1 MEEVYIVD
9 YLRSPFARARPE
21 NPELDLFNKVY
32 TPDITAMLIRRIIE
46 RTGVNPEE
54 IGDVLTGCTM
64 QMRENWTYGG
74 RVINFLAGLP
84 VNVPAQA
91 IDRACISS
99 MSAIHQGTM
108 EIMLG
113 YSDIAFACGMEHLT
127 YLPIQMELNPHL
139 EISPSLFKP
148 ETVEKYDLTTVMDVC
163 LTAEKLYDKYREELG
178 WTRKDF
184 DEWGLRSH
192 RLATKALG
200 EGYFTNGAGY
210 SNNWKE
216 GEIIPVEV
224 ELPDGTKKVLKSD
237 QSIRPDCTLEKI
249 EKLPPS
255 CKPDGAINAANSSPL
270 NSGAAAMLLMSKKK
284 MNEHGLEP
292 MAKIVS
298 MGWVG
303 VDPSTMGEGP
313 LYASRKAL
321 KHAGLKAKDIDYWE
335 INESYS
341 VVALLTIKKLGID
354 PDRVNIKGDALAL
367 GHPLGASGGRVTGT
381 LARILRIKEAKY
393 GCAAI
398 CGGGGQGGATIIE
411 RA

>member
-1 MEEVYIVD
+1 M
-9 YLRSPFARARPE
+9 
-21 NPELDLFNKVY
+21 K
-32 TPDITAMLIRRIIE
+32 
-46 RTGVNPEE
+46 
-54 IGDVLTGCTM
+54 
-64 QMRENWTYGG
+64 ENWTYGG

-84 VNVPAQA
+84 VSVPAQA
-91 IDRACISS
+91 IDRVCISS
-99 MSAIHQGTM
+99 MSAIHQGAM

-113 YSDIAFACGMEHLT
+113 YSDIVFACGMEHLT
-127 YLPIQMELNPHL
+127 HLPIQMELNPHL
-139 EISPSLFKP
+139 GISPSLFKS

-163 LTAEKLYDKYREELG
+163 LTAEKLYAKYRDELG

-192 RLATKALG
+192 RLATKALR
-200 EGYFTNGAGY
+200 EGYFINGVGY

-224 ELPDGTKKVLKSD
+224 KLPDGTNQVLNSD

-255 CKPDGAINAANSSPL
+255 CKTDGAINAANSSPL
-270 NSGAAAMLLMSKKK
+270 NSGAVALLLMSKKK
-284 MNEHGLEP
+284 MVQYGLEP

-321 KHAGLKAKDIDYWE
+321 KHAGLEAKDIDYWE

-341 VVALLTIKKLGID
+341 VVVLLIIKKLGID
-354 PDRVNIKGDALAL
+354 SDRVNIKGDALAL

-381 LARILRIKEAKY
+381 LARILRIKEARY

-398 CGGGGQGGATIIE
+398 CGGGGQGGAIIIE
-411 RA
+411 N